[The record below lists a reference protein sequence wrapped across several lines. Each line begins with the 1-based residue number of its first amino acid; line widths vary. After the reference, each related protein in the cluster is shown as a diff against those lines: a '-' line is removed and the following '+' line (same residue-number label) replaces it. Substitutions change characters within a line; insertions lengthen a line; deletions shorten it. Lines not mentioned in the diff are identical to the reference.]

1 MFIFTVFTYTATFS
15 AACKTGTAK
24 PEQKGTVKVLLRTV
38 SQKYL

>member
-1 MFIFTVFTYTATFS
+1 MFICTVFTYTAAFRE
-15 AACKTGTAK
+15 ACNTGTAK